1 MEGISFLVKVHNEE
15 ATLYESVMS
24 LAGLLVTYEILI
36 FLNACTDASGQI
48 ARTLENANPRI
59 KVFEYNV
66 TLSRPG
72 YETLATDDNS
82 VHSISRYYN
91 WCLSHAKYKWIA
103 KWDADFVMTD
113 PLRDYLNAMELNR
126 DVILRLGAR
135 SRDGVVEM
143 NNYFSSC
150 IRFYKKELFTE
161 MVGFVPGCPTEI
173 LDHQIDHLSSLSNV
187 KPYWHRP
194 GWYTNELSEEAAIVA
209 WRVKRLTE
217 DFGLEP
223 VGNVRSENIN
233 NSLALGYKILY
244 ADLDY
249 VSRND

>member
-24 LAGLLVTYEILI
+24 LAGILVSYEILI
-36 FLNACTDASGQI
+36 FLNACTDASAQI
-48 ARTLENANPRI
+48 ARSLENANPRV

-82 VHSISRYYN
+82 THRISRYYN

-103 KWDADFVMTD
+103 KWDADFEMTD
-113 PLRDYLNAMELNR
+113 GLRDYLNTMDLRR

-135 SRDGVVEM
+135 SRDGAVEM

-150 IRFYKKELFTE
+150 LHGYKKDLFTE
-161 MVGFVPGCPTEI
+161 MAGFAPRCPTEV
-173 LDHQIDHLSSLSNV
+173 LDHHIDHLSSLSNV
-187 KPYWHRP
+187 KSYWHRP
-194 GWYTNELSEEAAIVA
+194 GWFTRELSEEAGKVA

-217 DFGLEP
+217 EFGQEP

-233 NSLALGYKILY
+233 NTMTLGYKILY

-249 VSRND
+249 VSHND